1 MPIHPFDRYAAFTDL
16 AALLQATDR
25 PLRKSVR
32 VNTLKC
38 SVEEFRAWAK
48 ERGWSLTPI
57 PWCAEGFFIERV
69 NRETALGRD
78 IRHLLGHFYMQ
89 ESASMLPVSLLNP
102 QPGEAIL
109 DLCAAPGSKTTQM
122 AARVGLRTKD
132 KGLRDDSCSGVII
145 ANDVQEKRLWVLN
158 DAVQRTGATNAV
170 IVRKVGQWYAK
181 QMTERFDRVLCDAPC
196 TAQGT
201 ARKDSDALQYC
212 SLDSIARMARL
223 QCSLL
228 ESAVHACRVGGRIV
242 YSTCTLTPEENEAVV
257 LDLLNKFSD
266 QLEVIHPKDALP
278 EGLNWDMSAAISDSE
293 LVQKSLPPT
302 PYPLRPFLRLWPQ
315 TYDTEGFFC
324 AVLRKVKPTR
334 HPEAVDVVSRE
345 AQPLTKT
352 KRSALEKMCAE
363 QYGTTFLLPG
373 DLLIERGQQV
383 LLVTEGA
390 FAFTLPVREYA
401 QGVPFAKI
409 LPDNRFRLASDA
421 VQLRGHLAT
430 TGIMDLSAEQLAEVL
445 SGKGIPC
452 DAAFHGDVLLQYYG
466 MTLGLSLAKGG
477 VLMNRLPRWV
487 VKLGGRG

>member
-1 MPIHPFDRYAAFTDL
+1 MPAHPFDRYASLTDL
-16 AALLQATDR
+16 RALTAASDR

-38 SVEEFRAWAK
+38 SVKDFKQWAD
-48 ERGWSLTPI
+48 ERKWQLTPV
-57 PWCAEGFFIERV
+57 PWCSEGFFIERE

-78 IRHLLGHFYMQ
+78 LRHLLGHFYMQ
-89 ESASMLPVSLLNP
+89 ESASMLPAALLDP
-102 QPGEAIL
+102 CPGEAIL
-109 DLCAAPGSKTTQM
+109 DLCAAPGSKTTQI
-122 AARVGLRTKD
+122 AARVSDFGQRTS
-132 KGLRDDSCSGVII
+132 DSGTAGVVI

-158 DAVQRTGATNAV
+158 DAIQRTGATNAV

-212 SLDSIARMARL
+212 SLESIAKMARL
-223 QCSLL
+223 QQQIL
-228 ESAVHACRVGGRIV
+228 ESAVHACKVGGRIV
-242 YSTCTLTPEENEAVV
+242 YSTCTLTPEENESV
-257 LDLLNKFSD
+257 LLDILNKFSD
-266 QLEVIHPKDALP
+266 QLEVIHPKEALSQ
-278 EGLNWDMSAAISDSE
+278 GLNWDMSVAISDSAI
-293 LVQKSLPPT
+293 VQRSLSPKSEV
-302 PYPLRPFLRLWPQ
+302 RSPFLRLWPQ

-334 HPEAVDVVSRE
+334 YPEPQEHVSRE

-373 DLLIERGQQV
+373 DLLIEHGQQV
-383 LLVTEGA
+383 LLTTENA
-390 FAFTLPVREYA
+390 SKFTLPVREYA

-421 VQLRGHLAT
+421 VQLRGNLAT
-430 TGIMDLSAEQLAEVL
+430 KGIMELSAEQLAAML
-445 SGKGIPC
+445 AGKDIPC
-452 DAAFHGDVLLQYYG
+452 DPALHGDVLVQHRG
-466 MTLGLSLAKGG
+466 MTLGLSLAKAG

-487 VKLGGRG
+487 IKHGST